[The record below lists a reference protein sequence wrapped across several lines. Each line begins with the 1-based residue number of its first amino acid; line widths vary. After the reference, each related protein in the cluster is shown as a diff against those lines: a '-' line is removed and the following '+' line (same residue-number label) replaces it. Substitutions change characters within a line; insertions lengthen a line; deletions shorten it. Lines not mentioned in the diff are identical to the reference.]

1 MPTIRLTTF
10 INASPSVVFDLSRS
24 IELHQLS
31 TEQTQETVIAGRTSG
46 LITLGE
52 TVTWRAKHF
61 GVFQELTAKITAF
74 DQPNSFTDEMVTGA
88 FKSFKHVH
96 LFESAGAG
104 TNMID
109 IFSYVSPLG
118 LLGRFADNLF
128 LRRYME
134 RLLVNRN
141 LVIKAHAELFIVHSL

>member
-1 MPTIRLTTF
+1 MPTIHLTTY
-10 INASPSVVFDLSRS
+10 IDALPRVVFDLSRS

-31 TEQTQETVIAGRTSG
+31 TEQTQEKVVAGRMSG

-61 GVFQELTAKITAF
+61 GVFQELTAKVTAF
-74 DQPNSFTDEMVTGA
+74 DAPNSFTDEMVSGA

-96 LFESAGAG
+96 QFETAGRG

-109 IFSYVSPLG
+109 VFSYVSPLG
-118 LLGRFADNLF
+118 ILGEFADVLF
-128 LRRYME
+128 L
-134 RLLVNRN
+134 LLMVDG
-141 LVIKAHAELFIVHSL
+141 